1 MKKKSD
7 NIEIKTST
15 SFLCRVPI
23 FEQISNK
30 ANLREKK
37 LIFNLWLQY
46 KSIDWFLDDE
56 EHWPLMG

>member
-1 MKKKSD
+1 MFKVSNEKKSD

-15 SFLCRVPI
+15 SFPCRVRI

-37 LIFNLWLQY
+37 YF
-46 KSIDWFLDDE
+46 
-56 EHWPLMG
+56 

>member
-30 ANLREKK
+30 VNLREKNY
-37 LIFNLWLQY
+37 F
-46 KSIDWFLDDE
+46 
-56 EHWPLMG
+56 